1 MKYLNDSIREKMN
14 LKQHLAATGAASLA
28 LLPTGDP
35 AGILLFAC
43 GSILIDVDHQ
53 IFYFDRTGR
62 CDLSGMFRYFREE
75 VDQHLYS
82 IPYLGVCI
90 FHTIEFFLLVAL
102 LSIYFPPLKY
112 LLAGLIFHILL
123 DIYDLVRLKV
133 PFIRAYSL
141 IEHIIR
147 RKIKGY
153 PFV

>member
-1 MKYLNDSIREKMN
+1 MN
-14 LKQHLAATGAASLA
+14 LKQHLIATGAASAA
-28 LLPTGDP
+28 LLPFCDST
-35 AGILLFAC
+35 GILLFAC

-53 IFYFDRTGR
+53 IFYYNKTGK
-62 CDLSGMFRYFREE
+62 CDVSGMFRYFRE
-75 VDQHLYS
+75 VDRNLCS
-82 IPYLGVCI
+82 IPYLGICI

-102 LSIYFPPLKY
+102 LSYFVPLLKY

-141 IEHIIR
+141 IEHLIR
-147 RKIKGY
+147 RRKSGY

>member
-1 MKYLNDSIREKMN
+1 MN
-14 LKQHLAATGAASLA
+14 LKQHLIATGAVSAA
-28 LLPTGDP
+28 LLPFNNP

-53 IFYFDRTGR
+53 IFYYKKTGKY
-62 CDLSGMFRYFREE
+62 DVSGMFRYFREV
-75 VDQHLYS
+75 VDRNLYS

-90 FHTIEFFLLVAL
+90 FHTVEFFLFVAL
-102 LSIYFPPLKY
+102 ISYYIPPIQY

-123 DIYDLVRLKV
+123 DIYDLARLKV

-141 IEHIIR
+141 IEHLIR
-147 RKIKGY
+147 RRQSGY

>member
-1 MKYLNDSIREKMN
+1 MN
-14 LKQHLAATGAASLA
+14 LKQHLIATGAASA
-28 LLPTGDP
+28 TLLPFNDSTGV
-35 AGILLFAC
+35 LLFAC

-53 IFYFDRTGR
+53 FFYYHKTGK
-62 CDLSGMFRYFREE
+62 CDVAGMFRYFRD
-75 VDQHLYS
+75 VIDPNLAS
-82 IPYLGVCI
+82 IPYLGICV

-102 LSIYFPPLKY
+102 VSYYVSPLRY

-141 IEHIIR
+141 IEHLIR
-147 RKIKGY
+147 RRKSGY